1 MIEREHPMLRYRLTH
16 PEILAALASAGHGSR
31 VLIADGHYP
40 FVTASG
46 PNATHVF
53 LNLAPGIV
61 SVPQVL
67 ELIVDAVPLECA
79 AVMHP
84 PKDQPAPVIFAE
96 FTRLLGES
104 LPMEELDRFGFYEA
118 AKSDDVALVIATG
131 EQRTYA
137 NILLTIGVAPAA

>member
-1 MIEREHPMLRYRLTH
+1 MLRYRLTH

-53 LNLAPGIV
+53 LNLAPGLV

-67 ELIVDAVPLECA
+67 ELLVDAVPIESA

-84 PKDQPAPVIFAE
+84 PKDQDSPEIFAE
-96 FTRLLGES
+96 FSRLLGDS
-104 LPMEELDRFGFYEA
+104 VPVDELDRFKFYEA
-118 AKSDDVALVIATG
+118 AKTEDVALVIATG

-137 NILLTIGVAPAA
+137 NILLTIGVANGVAGR

>member
-1 MIEREHPMLRYRLTH
+1 MLRYRLTH

-53 LNLAPGIV
+53 LNLAPGLV

-67 ELIVDAVPLECA
+67 ELLVDAVPIESA

-84 PKDQPAPVIFAE
+84 PKDQESPEIFAE
-96 FTRLLGES
+96 FTRLLGNEV
-104 LPMEELDRFGFYEA
+104 PVDELDRFKFYDA
-118 AKSDDVALVIATG
+118 ARSEDVALVIATG
-131 EQRTYA
+131 ELRTYA
-137 NILLTIGVAPAA
+137 NILLTLGVAGAA

>member
-1 MIEREHPMLRYRLTH
+1 MLRYRLTH

-46 PNATHVF
+46 PNCTHVF
-53 LNLAPGIV
+53 LNLTPGLV

-67 ELIVDAVPLECA
+67 ELLVDAVPIESA

-84 PKDQPAPVIFAE
+84 PKDQEAPEIFTE
-96 FTRLLGES
+96 FSRLLGDS
-104 LPMEELDRFGFYEA
+104 VPVDELDRYKFYDA
-118 AKSDDVALVIATG
+118 ARSEDVALVIATG

-137 NILLTIGVAPAA
+137 NILLTLGVASGA

>member
-1 MIEREHPMLRYRLTH
+1 MLRYTLIH

-53 LNLAPGIV
+53 LNLTPGRLLATE
-61 SVPQVL
+61 VL
-67 ELIVDAVPLECA
+67 EAVVDAAPIESATVMQPPPDVPTPE
-79 AVMHP
+79 V
-84 PKDQPAPVIFAE
+84 FAE
-96 FTRLLGES
+96 FEKLLPQGAPVER
-104 LPMEELDRFGFYEA
+104 LDRFSFYDA
-118 AKSDDVALVIATG
+118 ARTEDVALVIATG

-137 NILLTIGVAPAA
+137 NILLTLGVAA

>member
-1 MIEREHPMLRYRLTH
+1 MLRYRLTH

-53 LNLAPGIV
+53 LNLAPGLV

-67 ELIVDAVPLECA
+67 DLLVDAVPIESA

-84 PKDQPAPVIFAE
+84 PKDQESPEIFAE
-96 FTRLLGES
+96 FTRLLGDS
-104 LPMEELDRFGFYEA
+104 VPVDELDRFKFYDA
-118 AKSDDVALVIATG
+118 AKTEDVALVIATG

-137 NILLTIGVAPAA
+137 NILLTIGVAGR

>member
-1 MIEREHPMLRYRLTH
+1 MLRYTLIH

-53 LNLAPGIV
+53 LNLTPGRLTV
-61 SVPQVL
+61 TEVL
-67 ELIVDAVPLECA
+67 AAVVDAAPIEAA
-79 AVMHP
+79 AVMQP
-84 PKDQPAPVIFAE
+84 PPELPTPEIFGE
-96 FTRLLGES
+96 F
-104 LPMEELDRFGFYEA
+104 EELLPDGTPIEHLGRYGFYEA
-118 AKSDDVALVIATG
+118 AKTDDVALVVATG

-137 NILLTIGVAPAA
+137 NILLTLGVAG

>member
-1 MIEREHPMLRYRLTH
+1 MLRYRLTH

-53 LNLAPGIV
+53 LNLAPGLV

-67 ELIVDAVPLECA
+67 ELLVDAVPIESA

-84 PKDQPAPVIFAE
+84 PKDQESPEIFAE
-96 FTRLLGES
+96 FTRLLGNEV
-104 LPMEELDRFGFYEA
+104 PVDELDRFKFYDA
-118 AKSDDVALVIATG
+118 ARSEDVALVIATG
-131 EQRTYA
+131 ELRTYA
-137 NILLTIGVAPAA
+137 NILLTLGVAEAA